1 MIKLTII
8 IVSLNTKNDFLK
20 TLDSIKKQ
28 KFKNYEIII
37 VDGKSNDGTIHEINK
52 IKNKKIKSIIGKDKG
67 IYDAM
72 NKGVRKSLGD
82 WVIFLNSGD
91 LFYNKYVLKKISRKI
106 KNEHEILY
114 GDTVVKNQFF
124 SHKVKAKNFT
134 KDTVLMPF
142 CHQSTIVKK
151 NLFIKNKFSLNYKI
165 ASDFNFFIK
174 LFNNQHFFYNMN
186 IVISKVKSNGL
197 SDINRNQ
204 VFNEN
209 IKIIKENNNYSS
221 LIFKLIVIKNF
232 NLLKDILKN
241 LLPKSLIILILKI
254 KYKKNI

>member
-1 MIKLTII
+1 MKHC
-8 IVSLNTKNDFLK
+8 
-20 TLDSIKKQ
+20 KKDQ
-28 KFKNYEIII
+28 
-37 VDGKSNDGTIHEINK
+37 
-52 IKNKKIKSIIGKDKG
+52 
-67 IYDAM
+67 
-72 NKGVRKSLGD
+72 
-82 WVIFLNSGD
+82 
-91 LFYNKYVLKKISRKI
+91 FY
-106 KNEHEILY
+106 
-114 GDTVVKNQFF
+114 
-124 SHKVKAKNFT
+124 
-134 KDTVLMPF
+134 
-142 CHQSTIVKK
+142 
-151 NLFIKNKFSLNYKI
+151 
-165 ASDFNFFIK
+165 
-174 LFNNQHFFYNMN
+174 FNNKHFFYNMN